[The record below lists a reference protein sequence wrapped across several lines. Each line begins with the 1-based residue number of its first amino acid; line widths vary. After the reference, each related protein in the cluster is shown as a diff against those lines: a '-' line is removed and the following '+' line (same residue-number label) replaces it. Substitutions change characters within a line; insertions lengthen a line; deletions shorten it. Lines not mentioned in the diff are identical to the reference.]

1 MSTSSVHTG
10 ERPPKS
16 SNMTGS
22 TIPAGHEFRRER
34 TKRDHEAIGP
44 IKKSP
49 TDHFNGKSGWSRGH
63 FYKKPN
69 RQDVEMNF
77 YNGQTLEDVNK
88 FEHHHRDFYGRETY
102 RPRDLLRYISPTDAR
117 PRRLIVQATPSAM
130 AHSPAGDWRRKKLSG
145 DVPMIFKLSEWA
157 LSPSDKS
164 ENGHRKFLG
173 ILNTLIRTCMVAP
186 VLLTMLSLPF
196 DQAWA
201 NSDFQDTYNEFP
213 NYFWDYPK
221 YAKNRM
227 DMQPIASLEEQR
239 ALQKENLKDLSYKVR
254 LRRPRQLVVF
264 KDGVWRLHHDPHERR
279 SYIFVSWTSQHFKPW
294 ESQKDCNK
302 IEQIARNQV
311 REYGLSAYWLDVRC
325 LASKP
330 DSDLYNADVYRM
342 CDVIRGAHLVC
353 VVLPHLTDKYKREW
367 GSRLWT
373 LPEAML
379 SQRSEVKFCS
389 PEEEKML
396 TKLDMTDEIWTTH
409 DGQGEA
415 TRLLAEHYSSVLTL
429 GRLELFAAA
438 LESLAAKRFTAYIQD
453 KDNVELA
460 YALMGFLNRRVQLD
474 GSENLFQALARLSL
488 ENDTDGLVERMIC
501 MFPDPDQSVNQ
512 IMSGL
517 IGPDQYGAR
526 LWDIQPLCQVSG
538 IGQNNEIIVDQC
550 RGVSIRWKAFPQ
562 MQYKRGFGL
571 KRLLS
576 EIILRAGVYTSGIG
590 AALVISYSFSLGV
603 DLERGDDPDNDL
615 EVAKDIIFLAIGGLA
630 VLFSLLL
637 ACVAP
642 SAVRRLFGGKIR
654 DSAPWLIG
662 FEGVMPIKELERIV
676 FGNYRGRLTYE
687 PSSTPFCE
695 RFPHERLGR
704 EPSWVAAYSNP
715 QRVVSSPPL
724 PLGHRFFTL
733 VDTGQLTVSI
743 FSAVRPPSVA
753 LICGREGGM
762 LRTLLCHYER
772 SNNCLYRETVMRMES
787 MTLNKAQ
794 ELGWI
799 KLDLGRK
806 MP

>member
-1 MSTSSVHTG
+1 MSTSFVRVG
-10 ERPPKS
+10 ERPSGS
-16 SNMTGS
+16 SGPTDLFV
-22 TIPAGHEFRRER
+22 TAGHDFRRER
-34 TKRDHEAIGP
+34 TKRENESIGP
-44 IKKSP
+44 FKISG
-49 TDHFNGKSGWSRGH
+49 TDHFNGKTGWSRGY

-69 RQDVEMNF
+69 RQDVELNF

-88 FEHHHRDFYGRETY
+88 FEHCHRDFYGRETY
-102 RPRDLLRYISPTDAR
+102 RPIDLLRYISPTDAR
-117 PRRLIVQATPSAM
+117 PRRLIVQATPLAM
-130 AHSPAGDWRRKKLSG
+130 AHSPAGDWRRSKLTG
-145 DVPMIFKLSEWA
+145 DVPLVFKLSEWA

-164 ENGHRKFLG
+164 ENGHRNLLG
-173 ILNTLIRTCMVAP
+173 ILNTISRTCLVAP
-186 VLLTMLSLPF
+186 LLLSILSLPIGR
-196 DQAWA
+196 AWA

-213 NYFWDYPK
+213 NFFWDYPR

-227 DMQPIASLEEQR
+227 DMQPIASLEEDR
-239 ALQKENLKDLSYKVR
+239 AIRKENNKDLSYKVR
-254 LRRPRQLVVF
+254 LRRPRQLVVYQ
-264 KDGVWRLHHDPHERR
+264 DGVWNLHHDPHERR
-279 SYIFVSWTSQHFKPW
+279 SYIFVSWTSQHFNPW
-294 ESQKDCNK
+294 ESQEDCKK
-302 IEQIARNQV
+302 IEQIAQNQV
-311 REYGLSAYWLDVRC
+311 KKYGLDAYWFDVRC
-325 LASKP
+325 LAPKQ
-330 DSDLYNADVYRM
+330 DKDRYNADVYRM

-353 VVLPHLTDKYKREW
+353 VVLPHLSDKYKREW

-379 SQRSEVKFCS
+379 SQRPEVKFCS
-389 PEEEKML
+389 PREELML
-396 TKLDMTDEIWTTH
+396 TKLDMTDEIWTT
-409 DGQGEA
+409 DDSQGEA
-415 TRLLAEHYSSVLTL
+415 TRLLAEHFSSVLTL
-429 GRLELFAAA
+429 GRLEIFVAA
-438 LESLAAKRFTAYIQD
+438 LESLSAKRFTAYIKN

-501 MFPDPDQSVNQ
+501 MFPNPDQSANN
-512 IMSGL
+512 ILSGL

-562 MQYKRGFGL
+562 MQYKRGFGF
-571 KRLLS
+571 KRLAS
-576 EIILRAGVYTSGIG
+576 EVILRAGVYTSGIG
-590 AALVISYSFSLGV
+590 VALVVSYGLSLSV
-603 DLERGDDPDNDL
+603 DSERDDDPDNNV
-615 EVAKDIIFLAIGGLA
+615 EIAKDIVFIALGGLA
-630 VLFSLLL
+630 LLFSLLL
-637 ACVAP
+637 ACIAP

-676 FGNYRGRLTYE
+676 FGNCRGRLTYE

-695 RFPHERLGR
+695 RHAQERLGR
-704 EPSWVAAYSNP
+704 EPSWAAASSKSE
-715 QRVVSSPPL
+715 RVVISPPL
-724 PLGHRFFTL
+724 PRGHRFFTL

-787 MTLNKAQ
+787 VTLNKAQ

-799 KLDLGRK
+799 KLDLGRM

>member
-1 MSTSSVHTG
+1 MSTSSIRTG
-10 ERPPKS
+10 ERLSQSDHPTDS
-16 SNMTGS
+16 
-22 TIPAGHEFRRER
+22 ILPAGHDIRRER
-34 TKRDHEAIGP
+34 TKRGHESIWP
-44 IKKSP
+44 FKKSDI
-49 TDHFNGKSGWSRGH
+49 DHFNGKRGWSGGY

-69 RQDVEMNF
+69 RHDVETNF
-77 YNGQTLEDVNK
+77 YNGQPLENFNK
-88 FEHHHRDFYGRETY
+88 FDYRHRDIYGRETY
-102 RPRDLLRYISPTDAR
+102 RPRDLLRYISPTDAT
-117 PRRLIVQATPSAM
+117 PRRLIVQTTKSAM
-130 AHSPAGDWRRKKLSG
+130 AHSTAGDWRRAKLTG
-145 DVPMIFKLSEWA
+145 DVPLIFKLSEWA

-164 ENGHRKFLG
+164 ENGHRSLLG
-173 ILNTLIRTCMVAP
+173 IVDTIFRTCLVAP
-186 VLLTMLSLPF
+186 VLLSMLSLPI

-213 NYFWDYPK
+213 NCFWDYPK

-227 DMQPIASLEEQR
+227 DMQPPASQEEHR
-239 ALQKENLKDLSYKVR
+239 ADQKENSKDLSYKAR

-264 KDGVWRLHHDPHERR
+264 KDGKWDLDHDPHERR
-279 SYIFVSWTSQHFKPW
+279 PYIFISWTGQQFNAK
-294 ESQKDCNK
+294 ESQEDSNK
-302 IEQIARNQV
+302 IEQIEQIAQTQV
-311 REYGLSAYWLDVRC
+311 KKEGLDAYWFDLRC
-325 LASKP
+325 LPPKLEK
-330 DSDLYNADVYRM
+330 DRYNADVYRM

-353 VVLPHLTDKYKREW
+353 VILPDLTDKYKREW

-373 LPEAML
+373 FPEAML
-379 SQRSEVKFCS
+379 SQSRQVKFCS
-389 PEEEKML
+389 PREEKML
-396 TKLDMTDEIWTTH
+396 TKLDMTDEIWTTN
-409 DGQGEA
+409 DGSGEA
-415 TRLLAEHYSSVLTL
+415 TRLLAEHFSNVLTL
-429 GRLELFAAA
+429 GRLELFTAA
-438 LESLAAKRFTAYIQD
+438 LESLSAKGFTVYIQN
-453 KDNVELA
+453 KGMVEIA

-488 ENDTDGLVERMIC
+488 ENDTDRLVERMIC
-501 MFPDPDQSVNQ
+501 MFPNPEQSGNH
-512 IMSGL
+512 ILSGL

-562 MQYKRGFGL
+562 MQYKRGFGF

-576 EIILRAGVYTSGIG
+576 EILLRSGVYTSGIG
-590 AALVISYSFSLGV
+590 VALVLNYGLSLGL
-603 DLERGDDPDNDL
+603 DQRLDNDPEYL
-615 EVAKDIIFLAIGGLA
+615 EKSKDILFIAFGVLAI
-630 VLFSLLL
+630 LFSLFL
-637 ACVAP
+637 ACIAP
-642 SAVRRLFGGKIR
+642 LAVRRLFGGKI
-654 DSAPWLIG
+654 SEIAPWLIG

-676 FGNYRGRLTYE
+676 FGNCRGRLTYE

-695 RFPHERLGR
+695 REAQERLGR
-704 EPSWVAAYSNP
+704 EPPWVATDSD
-715 QRVVSSPPL
+715 PPRL
-724 PLGHRFFTL
+724 PHGHRFFTL

-787 MTLNKAQ
+787 VTLNKAQ

>member
-1 MSTSSVHTG
+1 MV
-10 ERPPKS
+10 
-16 SNMTGS
+16 
-22 TIPAGHEFRRER
+22 PAGHDFRRER
-34 TKRDHEAIGP
+34 TKRDYESIGP
-44 IKKSP
+44 FKKSGI
-49 TDHFNGKSGWSRGH
+49 DHFNGKSGWSRGY

-88 FEHHHRDFYGRETY
+88 FEHRHRDFYGRESY

-130 AHSPAGDWRRKKLSG
+130 AHSPAGDWRRAKLSG
-145 DVPMIFKLSEWA
+145 DVPVIFKLSEWA

-164 ENGHRKFLG
+164 EDGHRSSLG
-173 ILNTLIRTCMVAP
+173 ILNTIFRTLLVAP
-186 VLLTMLSLPF
+186 VLLSMLSLPI

-201 NSDFQDTYNEFP
+201 NSDFQDTYNEVP
-213 NYFWDYPK
+213 NYFWDYPR
-221 YAKNRM
+221 YAKNKL
-227 DMQPIASLEEQR
+227 DMQPIASPEEHR
-239 ALQKENLKDLSYKVR
+239 AIQKENSKDLSYKVR

-264 KDGVWRLHHDPHERR
+264 KDGMWNLHHDPHERR
-279 SYIFVSWTSQHFKPW
+279 SYIFVSWTSQHFNPW
-294 ESQKDCNK
+294 ESQEDCNK
-302 IEQIARNQV
+302 IERIAQFQV
-311 REYGLSAYWLDVRC
+311 KKYGLDAYWFDVRC
-325 LASKP
+325 LAPKV
-330 DSDLYNADVYRM
+330 DGDRYNADVYRM

-353 VVLPHLTDKYKREW
+353 VILPHLTDKYKREW

-379 SQRSEVKFCS
+379 SQRPEVMFCS
-389 PEEEKML
+389 PREEKML

-415 TRLLAEHYSSVLTL
+415 TRLLAEHFSNVLTL

-438 LESLAAKRFTAYIQD
+438 FESLSAKRFTAYIQN

-501 MFPDPDQSVNQ
+501 MFPDPDQSDHHILN
-512 IMSGL
+512 GL

-562 MQYKRGFGL
+562 MQYKRGFGF

-576 EIILRAGVYTSGIG
+576 EIVLRAGVYTSGIG
-590 AALVISYSFSLGV
+590 VALLLSYGLSLGV
-603 DLERGDDPDNDL
+603 DLDRDNDPDNDL
-615 EVAKDIIFLAIGGLA
+615 EIAKDIVFIALGGLA
-630 VLFSLLL
+630 VLFSLFL
-637 ACVAP
+637 ACIAP

-662 FEGVMPIKELERIV
+662 FEGVMPIKELEKIV

-695 RFPHERLGR
+695 RHAQERLGR
-704 EPSWVAAYSNP
+704 EPSWVATTSNF
-715 QRVVSSPPL
+715 PPL
-724 PLGHRFFTL
+724 PHGHRFFTL

-743 FSAVRPPSVA
+743 FSALRPPSVA

-787 MTLNKAQ
+787 VTMNKAK

-799 KLDLGRK
+799 KLDLARK